1 MRILLV
7 DDHRDTLEIFSALL
21 EMWGHEVRPVQRP
34 ALALSTALEFL
45 PDVVFL
51 DLGMPEMD
59 GSEVARLLRQH
70 PRLEGLHLVAVTGH
84 GIEEVQA
91 RGARFDAHLMKPV
104 DPRELRGFI
113 QRLAETRSS
122 ETPPAPFSR
131 RLDVRWE
138 KGARE

>member
-7 DDHRDTLEIFSALL
+7 DDHRDTLEIFSTLL

-70 PRLEGLHLVAVTGH
+70 PRLE
-84 GIEEVQA
+84 
-91 RGARFDAHLMKPV
+91 
-104 DPRELRGFI
+104 
-113 QRLAETRSS
+113 
-122 ETPPAPFSR
+122 
-131 RLDVRWE
+131 
-138 KGARE
+138 